1 MGRLGIE
8 KVYGSRQRGSEQRTI
23 RSADSSEVRAPSV
36 AQGSEPSPD
45 GRKAPPA
52 VASEKRQGS
61 RGSKARRARRTP
73 PAVPLPETLAP
84 YERFSCVS
92 GELCEP
98 PADTPYRVE
107 FRRLA
112 GTRSVR
118 SFLLVGSS
126 LLLVGGFFV
135 WLMLP
140 SHWPQLDNGYLV
152 DGASVLMTISTGLIC
167 AFAFLN
173 VATLARASVLAR
185 DPIPVPPE
193 RGTRVA
199 FLTTIVPSV
208 EPLETVQP
216 TLEAAQ
222 YIRHDGQLDIWLLDE
237 GDDRSVKK
245 MCSRLRVRH
254 FTRHGHDRWN
264 EPSGTFKARSKH
276 GNYNAWL
283 DAHGEDYDFF
293 ISVDPDH
300 VPLPSFAERF
310 LGYFRDPDVAFVV
323 GPQVYGNT
331 ERFVPRAAESQQFL
345 FHSLLQRAGND
356 SRSAMLV
363 GTNNAVRIK
372 ALRAVGGLQDSVTE
386 DMATSLALHTGHN
399 PETGRRW
406 TSVYTPD
413 VVAVGEGPESF
424 TDYFA
429 QQSRWSRGTD
439 QILLRQ
445 FWRRAAGL
453 RGHGLLHYLLLTCY
467 YPTVAIAW
475 ILGAF
480 NGLAYF
486 TLGAGGAV
494 VTGQQWL
501 MLYVNAVALQLG
513 LYIYNRRHNVSP
525 REIDGTPGA
534 LGMLV
539 SAMSAPIYVSS
550 LFGAA
555 LGRKVGFKVTPK
567 GEAGRRDSL
576 ATFRSH
582 VIWAA
587 VFAIPLLLSYPL
599 GHDRATMR
607 LWSAASLLICLL
619 PIAIWRAA
627 LQRDRRRLREAASPA
642 AETTSVPARQPVTPL
657 VIET

>member
-1 MGRLGIE
+1 MASKKTQANRRS
-8 KVYGSRQRGSEQRTI
+8 KARRT
-23 RSADSSEVRAPSV
+23 APAVPLPETLAPV
-36 AQGSEPSPD
+36 AQGTEPSPD
-45 GRKAPPA
+45 GRRASPA
-52 VASEKRQGS
+52 VASKKTQANR
-61 RGSKARRARRTP
+61 RSKARRTRRTA

-84 YERFSCVS
+84 YAPFSCVS
-92 GELCEP
+92 GELRQP
-98 PADTPYRVE
+98 PTDAEYRVE
-107 FRRLA
+107 FRRLT
-112 GTRSVR
+112 GTRSIR
-118 SFLLVGSS
+118 SFLLVISS

-140 SHWPQLDNGYLV
+140 SHWPQLDNGHLV
-152 DGASVLMTISTGLIC
+152 DSASVLMTISTGLIC

-185 DPIPVPPE
+185 DPIPVAPE
-193 RGTRVA
+193 KGTRVA

-208 EPLETVQP
+208 EPLETVRP
-216 TLEAAQ
+216 TLEAAKH
-222 YIRHDGQLDIWLLDE
+222 IRHDGHLDIWLLDE
-237 GDDRSVKK
+237 GDDPSVKK

-254 FTRHGHDRWN
+254 FTRHGQDRWN

-283 DAHGEDYDFF
+283 DAHGGDYDFF

-300 VPLPSFAERF
+300 VPLPTFAERF

-331 ERFVPRAAESQQFL
+331 DRFVPRAAESQQFL
-345 FHSLLQRAGND
+345 FHSLLQRAGNE
-356 SRSAMLV
+356 SRSPMLV
-363 GTNNAVRIK
+363 GTNNAVRIN
-372 ALRAVGGLQDSVTE
+372 ALQAVGGLQDSVTE
-386 DMATSLALHTGHN
+386 DMATSLALHTGRN
-399 PETGRRW
+399 AETGRRW
-406 TSVYTPD
+406 TSVYSPD

-424 TDYFA
+424 TDYFT
-429 QQSRWSRGTD
+429 QQSRWARGTD

-445 FWRRAAGL
+445 FWKHAWGL

-486 TLGAGGAV
+486 ALGAGGAV

-525 REIDGTPGA
+525 REPDGTPGA
-534 LGMLV
+534 LGMVV

-550 LFGAA
+550 LYGAA
-555 LGRKVGFKVTPK
+555 LGRSVGFKVTPK
-567 GEAGRRDSL
+567 GEAVRRDSL
-576 ATFRSH
+576 ETFRLH
-582 VIWAA
+582 LIWAA
-587 VFAIPLLLSYPL
+587 VFAIPLLLSFPL
-599 GHDRATMR
+599 GHDRLTMR
-607 LWSAASLLICLL
+607 LWSAASLLFCLL
-619 PIAIWRAA
+619 PIAIWRVSLRRDARRARAA
-627 LQRDRRRLREAASPA
+627 ARST
-642 AETTSVPARQPVTPL
+642 AETSAPGRHPATTL
-657 VIET
+657 VMET